1 MHYIQIKLDSNFPV
15 EVCLLRLRRGLP
27 EPVGGELE
35 LDVGDL
41 LLGVVPQRVDPAVPD
56 AVGELG
62 RDSIQS

>member
-1 MHYIQIKLDSNFPV
+1 MIHLILNFPI
-15 EVCLLRLRRGLP
+15 EIGLLRLRRGLP

-35 LDVGDL
+35 LDVCDL
-41 LLGVVPQRVDPAVPD
+41 FLCVVPQRVDPAVPD